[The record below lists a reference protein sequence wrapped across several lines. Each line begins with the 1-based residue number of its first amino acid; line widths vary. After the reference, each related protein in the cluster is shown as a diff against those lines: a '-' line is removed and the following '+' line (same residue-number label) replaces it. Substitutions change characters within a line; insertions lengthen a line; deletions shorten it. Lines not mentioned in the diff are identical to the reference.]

1 MENSFRNHSIHHLR
15 NFSADKEKFDY
26 SDYSIL
32 YSAQSE
38 IILYLQ
44 EKEVIVAPETFFFI
58 PPGVVYDIREKYK
71 NAFIFTFKKELFID
85 RLELMYQVTNGY
97 LFKNKDG
104 LAIKNEFLPY
114 EQIIK
119 YYYLPVR
126 KHGVNKL
133 IRKNNLINFIEFI
146 LIRIFLSKDPKIEEH
161 SKNTHEKQLIERF
174 LFIIKEQQQF
184 NFNMNYYADQLNVTK
199 RTLDN
204 AMQAVFKTT
213 TKRYV
218 VNKALE
224 QAKTMLEGSDL
235 PIKNISMELGF
246 SQESNFN
253 NFFKKHTG
261 LTPRQFRLSSIENDS
276 LNYIQ
281 LKS

>member
-15 NFSADKEKFDY
+15 NFSEDKEKFDY

-97 LFKNKDG
+97 LFKNKEG

-281 LKS
+281 LKT

>member
-1 MENSFRNHSIHHLR
+1 MDNTFRNHSIHHLR
-15 NFSADKEKFDY
+15 NFSAVKEKFDY

-32 YSAQSE
+32 YSAKSE
-38 IILYLQ
+38 ITLLLKDKEIL
-44 EKEVIVAPETFFFI
+44 VAPETFFFI
-58 PPGVVYDIREKYK
+58 PPGVEYHVHGQYK

-97 LFKNKDG
+97 LFKKPEG

-126 KHGVNKL
+126 KRGVNKL

-146 LIRIFLSKDPKIEEH
+146 LIRIFITKDPTIEEH
-161 SKNTHEKQLIERF
+161 SKNTHEKELVERF
-174 LFIIKEQQQF
+174 LFLVKEQQKF

-204 AMQAVFKTT
+204 AMHAVFGTT
-213 TKRYV
+213 TKKYIV
-218 VNKALE
+218 QTALE
-224 QAKTMLEGSDL
+224 KAKTMLEGSDM
-235 PIKNISMELGF
+235 PVKNISIELGF

-261 LTPRQFRLSSIENDS
+261 VTPRQFRLSSIEDEDLDYIE
-276 LNYIQ
+276 LN
-281 LKS
+281 